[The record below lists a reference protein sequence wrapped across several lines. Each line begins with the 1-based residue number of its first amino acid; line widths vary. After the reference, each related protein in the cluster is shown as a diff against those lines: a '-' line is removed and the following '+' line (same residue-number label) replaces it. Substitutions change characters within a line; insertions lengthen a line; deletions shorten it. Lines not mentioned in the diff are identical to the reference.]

1 MAFKVGINKVATS
14 TKLNVL
20 TVILID
26 PVYGINC
33 RQALEFLSY
42 K

>member
-1 MAFKVGINKVATS
+1 MLFKVGINKVAIS
-14 TKLNVL
+14 AKLNML

-26 PVYGINC
+26 PVHGINC
-33 RQALEFLSY
+33 RQALEFLRF